1 MKKIFLTLF
10 ASLSLLSGANAQT
23 KESAM
28 PDLKQLYDLTDSLDV
43 NLRASHSPLIGL
55 SASINDNGY
64 SMVSA
69 TYINSIVKAGG
80 TPVILPAV
88 TDGQTLRNAVA
99 QLDGLVL
106 VGGADVNPLWYGE
119 SPIQQLGGVDPQ
131 RDLYELKLIKLA
143 SDRNIPILGI
153 CRGCQ
158 LLNVAFG
165 GTLYQDI
172 PALKTLNHQHYILHQ
187 NDVLQILKFSEQF
200 AVHPQN

>member
-1 MKKIFLTLF
+1 MKKLFLTML
-10 ASLSLLSGANAQT
+10 AALALTTGAKAQT
-23 KESAM
+23 QGSAL
-28 PDLKQLYDLTDSLDV
+28 PDLKQLNALTDSLDV
-43 NLRASHSPLIGL
+43 NLRAKHSPLIGL
-55 SASINDNGY
+55 SASINDKGY

-80 TPVILPAV
+80 TPIILPAV

-99 QLDGLVL
+99 QLDGLIL

-165 GTLYQDI
+165 GTLYQIFPLKDEEI
-172 PALKTLNHQHYILHQ
+172 TSSINNPCRPPTALMR
-187 NDVLQILKFSEQF
+187 FM
-200 AVHPQN
+200 

>member
-1 MKKIFLTLF
+1 MKKIFLTLL
-10 ASLSLLSGANAQT
+10 AALALTTGAKAQT
-23 KESAM
+23 QGSAM

-99 QLDGLVL
+99 QLDGLV
-106 VGGADVNPLWYGE
+106 
-119 SPIQQLGGVDPQ
+119 
-131 RDLYELKLIKLA
+131 
-143 SDRNIPILGI
+143 
-153 CRGCQ
+153 
-158 LLNVAFG
+158 
-165 GTLYQDI
+165 
-172 PALKTLNHQHYILHQ
+172 
-187 NDVLQILKFSEQF
+187 
-200 AVHPQN
+200 

>member
-23 KESAM
+23 KGSAM

-55 SASINDNGY
+55 SASINDYGY

-165 GTLYQDI
+165 GTLYYTRGSHGCINLSYSVAQSI
-172 PALKTLNHQHYILHQ
+172 FNTV
-187 NDVLQILKFSEQF
+187 DVNTPVVIY
-200 AVHPQN
+200 

>member
-1 MKKIFLTLF
+1 
-10 ASLSLLSGANAQT
+10 
-23 KESAM
+23 M

-106 VGGADVNPLWYGE
+106 VGGADVNPLWGE
-119 SPIQQLGGVDPQ
+119 SHSAIGRSRSAARPV
-131 RDLYELKLIKLA
+131 
-143 SDRNIPILGI
+143 
-153 CRGCQ
+153 
-158 LLNVAFG
+158 
-165 GTLYQDI
+165 
-172 PALKTLNHQHYILHQ
+172 
-187 NDVLQILKFSEQF
+187 
-200 AVHPQN
+200 